1 MTKADIV
8 SRISGSTKV
17 AEPDVLLIVESLMET
32 IKDSLTKNENVY
44 LRGFGTFEVKHR
56 AEKIAR
62 NISLDTNLIVPAHN
76 IPAFKPSKVFEDKI
90 DSAVK

>member
-1 MTKADIV
+1 MTKAELV
-8 SRISGSTKV
+8 TRISKSIHVDET
-17 AEPDVLLIVESLMET
+17 EVLLIVESFMAT
-32 IKDSLTKNENVY
+32 VKDSLTKNENVY

-62 NISLDTNLIVPAHN
+62 NISQGTNLIVPAHN

-90 DSAVK
+90 DRAVK

>member
-1 MTKADIV
+1 MTKVDLV
-8 SRISGSTKV
+8 TRISNTTKV
-17 AEPDVLLIVESLMET
+17 DEPDVLLIVESFMA
-32 IKDSLTKNENVY
+32 IVKDSLKKNENVY

-62 NISLDTNLIVPAHN
+62 NISLSTSLIVPAHN

-90 DSAVK
+90 DRAVK

>member
-1 MTKADIV
+1 MTKADLV
-8 SRISGSTKV
+8 TRISKSTHV
-17 AEPDVLLIVESLMET
+17 DETEVLLIVESFMA
-32 IKDSLTKNENVY
+32 IVKDSLKKNENVY

-62 NISLDTNLIVPAHN
+62 NISLSTSLIVPAHN

-90 DSAVK
+90 DRAVK

>member
-1 MTKADIV
+1 MTKADLV
-8 SRISGSTKV
+8 TRISKSTHV
-17 AEPDVLLIVESLMET
+17 DETEVLLIVESFMAT
-32 IKDSLTKNENVY
+32 VKDSLTKNENVY

-62 NISLDTNLIVPAHN
+62 NISQGTNLIVPAHN
-76 IPAFKPSKVFEDKI
+76 VPAFKPSKVFEDKI

>member
-1 MTKADIV
+1 MTKADLV
-8 SRISGSTKV
+8 TRISKSTHV
-17 AEPDVLLIVESLMET
+17 DETEVLLIVESFMATL
-32 IKDSLTKNENVY
+32 KDSLTKNENVY

-62 NISLDTNLIVPAHN
+62 NISQGTNLIVPAHN

>member
-1 MTKADIV
+1 MTKADLV
-8 SRISGSTKV
+8 TRISKSTHV
-17 AEPDVLLIVESLMET
+17 DETEVLLIVESFMATL
-32 IKDSLTKNENVY
+32 KDSLTKNENVY

-90 DSAVK
+90 DRAVK

>member
-1 MTKADIV
+1 MTKADLV
-8 SRISGSTKV
+8 TRISKSTHV
-17 AEPDVLLIVESLMET
+17 DETEVLLIVESFMATL
-32 IKDSLTKNENVY
+32 KDSLTKNENVY

-62 NISLDTNLIVPAHN
+62 NISQGTNLIVPAHN
-76 IPAFKPSKVFEDKI
+76 VPAFKPSKVFEDKI

>member
-1 MTKADIV
+1 MTKADLV
-8 SRISGSTKV
+8 TSISITTKV
-17 AEPDVLLIVESLMET
+17 DEPDVLLIVESFMA
-32 IKDSLTKNENVY
+32 IVKDSLKKNENVY

-62 NISLDTNLIVPAHN
+62 NISLSTSLIVPAHN

>member
-1 MTKADIV
+1 MTKADLV
-8 SRISGSTKV
+8 TSISITTKV
-17 AEPDVLLIVESLMET
+17 DEPDVLLIVESFMA
-32 IKDSLTKNENVY
+32 IVKDSLKKNENVY

-62 NISLDTNLIVPAHN
+62 NISLSTSLIVPAHN

-90 DSAVK
+90 DRAVK